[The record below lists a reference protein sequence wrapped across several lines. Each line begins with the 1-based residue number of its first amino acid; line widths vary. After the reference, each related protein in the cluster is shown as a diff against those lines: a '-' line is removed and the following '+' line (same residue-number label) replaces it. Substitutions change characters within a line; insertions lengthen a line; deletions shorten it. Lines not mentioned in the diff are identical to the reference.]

1 METNPRHGTLA
12 SRVGGTTA
20 MVSLTATFLL
30 VGGSAHAQNS
40 PPALTLVPDH
50 VFLVRGASFREGDLF
65 AMEPSG
71 LFVFGPIRRPVVG
84 VARAVVGAG
93 GSGVGIGLAVNAF
106 PRCWDDDSCL
116 QGIDFFVGP
125 FVSLEARVER
135 MYGHFWR
142 TSGVPK
148 WRDATYAG
156 PQLSFSVFVLKAS
169 VGWMVDV
176 TDQTNHHAQLG
187 LGFGF

>member
-1 METNPRHGTLA
+1 
-12 SRVGGTTA
+12 
-20 MVSLTATFLL
+20 
-30 VGGSAHAQNS
+30 
-40 PPALTLVPDH
+40 

-65 AMEPSG
+65 AIEPSG
-71 LFVFGPIRRPVVG
+71 LFVFGPFRRPVVG

-93 GSGVGIGLAVNAF
+93 GSGVGIGVAVNTL
-106 PRCWDDDSCL
+106 RSCWGDQACL

-135 MYGHFWR
+135 MYGQFWQ
-142 TSGVPK
+142 TSGVTK

-176 TDQTNHHAQLG
+176 TDRTNHHAQLG